1 MRKVLKISI
10 ISAVILLLAI
20 FGVIRFLTPTDFNSK
35 IQNGDIIFQI
45 SKSGQS
51 KAIQIA
57 TRSRYSHMGIIY
69 QKGDKTYVLEAV
81 QPVKLTPLDK
91 WIERGENKHFVVKR
105 IKNAKS
111 ILTPAVQKE
120 MEKIGKSFIGKKYDL
135 QFNWS
140 DERMYCS
147 ELVWKIYKRAA
158 NVEIG
163 KLETLK
169 DFNLSH
175 KAVKQKLT
183 ERYGNNIPMDEPVI
197 SPAAMFDSPEL
208 ITIYTGE

>member
-1 MRKVLKISI
+1 MRRALKISI
-10 ISAVILLLAI
+10 ISVVILLLAI
-20 FGVIRFLTPTDFNSK
+20 LGIIRFCTPTDINSR

-57 TRSRYSHMGIIY
+57 THSRYSHMGIIY
-69 QKGDKTYVLEAV
+69 QKDDKTYVLEAV

-105 IKNAKS
+105 IKNAKN

-175 KAVKQKLT
+175 KTVKQKLT

-197 SPAAMFDSPEL
+197 SPAAMFDSPKL